1 MEIILLERIE
11 KLGGIG
17 DVVTV
22 KNGFA
27 RNYLLPN
34 NKALR
39 ANDANKKLFEAN
51 RGKIE
56 ADNAERRTDAEGRAK
71 DIDGKQVI
79 LIRQAS
85 NTGQL
90 YGSVS
95 VRDIVD
101 ALIEDGAANITKAMV
116 ELERPIKSLGL
127 FDVKVKLH
135 PEVIVTVA
143 VNVARSPDEAEMQKQ
158 GIDVI
163 AAMFEEEQAEAVASA
178 LEPDS
183 EDEFDDVAAP
193 SDVAAEEAPA
203 ADEDEEA

>member
-39 ANDANKKLFEAN
+39 ANEANKKLFEAN
-51 RGKIE
+51 RAKIE
-56 ADNAERRTDAEGRAK
+56 SDNADRRAAAEGRAK
-71 DIDGKQVI
+71 DIDGKQVV

-95 VRDIVD
+95 VRDILD
-101 ALIEDGAANITKAMV
+101 ALIEDGATNLTKAMF

-135 PEVIVTVA
+135 PEVSVTVG

-163 AAMFEEEQAEAVASA
+163 AAMFEEEQAAAAAVA

-183 EDEFDDVAAP
+183 EDEFDDATPP
-193 SDVAAEEAPA
+193 SDAPAAEAPA
-203 ADEDEEA
+203 ADEDEDA